1 MWLTQFALLPVS
13 CVAWLTQVFEEL
25 KRLDE
30 GETYDDLQ
38 FRSSA
43 DTLSHVLE
51 LVRIHKV
58 GAKREGGRVVV
69 VVFGDL
75 NLP

>member
-1 MWLTQFALLPVS
+1 MLLAALDPPGL
-13 CVAWLTQVFEEL
+13 QVFEEL

-58 GAKREGGRVVV
+58 RRE
-69 VVFGDL
+69 DL
-75 NLP
+75 QPGSSS